1 MTSFDQQQQQFDSPA
16 PASLPSAGAA
26 AAKASAAKGRVFLVT
41 EVLKDLRTERLQSQE
56 EMAHAC
62 SDGKFRV
69 SIATIKRA
77 ETGRAVVYRVARELA
92 RYFGVPVK
100 QIIKAPDHP
109 GMQ

>member
-1 MTSFDQQQQQFDSPA
+1 MTSFDQQPQFDS
-16 PASLPSAGAA
+16 SPSTQG
-26 AAKASAAKGRVFLVT
+26 ASASAPKTSASKGRVFLVT

-77 ETGRAVVYRVARELA
+77 ETGRAVVFRVARELA
-92 RYFGVPVK
+92 RYFGVPVRH
-100 QIIKAPDHP
+100 IIKTPDKP

>member
-1 MTSFDQQQQQFDSPA
+1 MTSFEQHPQQIDSLTHHSSNVPA
-16 PASLPSAGAA
+16 PKVGTS
-26 AAKASAAKGRVFLVT
+26 KGRVFLVT

-92 RYFGVPVK
+92 RYFGLPVR
-100 QIIKAPDHP
+100 QIIKTPDNP
-109 GMQ
+109 GIQ